1 MKATFHIAKRY
12 LIAKSSQNVIN
23 IINRITALV
32 VVIVGTALFVVLA
45 GYEGL
50 KSFTLSFS
58 TYFDPDLKILP
69 RSGKFITFSDAQ
81 LNELAKNEGI
91 AHFSKVLEE
100 QVFLSH
106 KQKNYI
112 AQIKG
117 VDTNYPLVNP
127 ADSLVAL
134 GMWDLQSPKMVAGI
148 TIFNALGLNFMDT
161 SSPLQL
167 VVPRSGK
174 GSITQTSR
182 PYRETYGII
191 SGVYQITED
200 LDKKY
205 VFTSL
210 EQAQELLGLD
220 SLHISAIE
228 IKKHPQADENKL
240 IEQIQNL
247 FQGEVIIK
255 NRVQINDALYRM
267 LNTENIA
274 IYLIFILVLI
284 IALFNLVGAIIMMI
298 LDKKEDLKTLYALG
312 LNIKQLRRIFFL
324 QGTMV
329 SVMGAFLGVCL
340 GAIFV
345 LLQQYFNFVM
355 ISSTLAY
362 PVEIK
367 GFNVFAVFAIITIL
381 GFLAS
386 WLASSRITKKMI
398 DKQL

>member
-69 RSGKFITFSDAQ
+69 RSEKFIVFSEEQ
-81 LNELAKNEGI
+81 LSELAQNEGI
-91 AHFSKVLEE
+91 AYFSKVLEE

-106 KQKNYI
+106 KQKNHI
-112 AQIKG
+112 ARIKG
-117 VDTNYPLVNP
+117 VDTNYSLVNP

>member
-340 GAIFV
+340 GAIIV

>member
-1 MKATFHIAKRY
+1 M
-12 LIAKSSQNVIN
+12 IAKSSQNVIN

-81 LNELAKNEGI
+81 LNELAKNEGV

-112 AQIKG
+112 ARIKG

-127 ADSLVAL
+127 ADSLVVL

-228 IKKHPQADENKL
+228 IKKHLQADENKL

>member
-1 MKATFHIAKRY
+1 M
-12 LIAKSSQNVIN
+12 IAKSSQNVIN

-69 RSGKFITFSDAQ
+69 RSGKFIVFSEEQ
-81 LNELAKNEGI
+81 LSELAQNEGV

-112 AQIKG
+112 ARIKG
-117 VDTNYPLVNP
+117 VDTNYSLVNP

-340 GAIFV
+340 GAIIV
-345 LLQQYFNFVM
+345 LLQQYFHFVM

>member
-367 GFNVFAVFAIITIL
+367 GFNVFAVFAIITIFGL
-381 GFLAS
+381 FGFVVWHL
-386 WLASSRITKKMI
+386 LV
-398 DKQL
+398 

>member
-69 RSGKFITFSDAQ
+69 RSGKFIVFSEEQ
-81 LNELAKNEGI
+81 LSELAQNEGV

-112 AQIKG
+112 ARIKG

-340 GAIFV
+340 GAIIV

>member
-69 RSGKFITFSDAQ
+69 RSGKFIVFSEEQ
-81 LNELAKNEGI
+81 LSELAQNEGI
-91 AHFSKVLEE
+91 AYFSKVLEE

-112 AQIKG
+112 ARIKG
-117 VDTNYPLVNP
+117 VDTNYSLVNP
-127 ADSLVAL
+127 ADSLVVL

>member
-69 RSGKFITFSDAQ
+69 RSGKFIVFSEEQ
-81 LNELAKNEGI
+81 LSELAQNEGV

-112 AQIKG
+112 ARIKG
-117 VDTNYPLVNP
+117 VDTNYSLVNP

-340 GAIFV
+340 GAIIV
-345 LLQQYFNFVM
+345 LLQQYFHFVM

>member
-69 RSGKFITFSDAQ
+69 RSGKFITFSNAQ
-81 LNELAKNEGI
+81 LSQLAQNEGV
-91 AHFSKVLEE
+91 AYFSKVLEE

-112 AQIKG
+112 ARIKG
-117 VDTNYPLVNP
+117 VDTNYSLVNP
-127 ADSLVAL
+127 ADSLVVL

-220 SLHISAIE
+220 SPHISAIE

-312 LNIKQLRRIFFL
+312 LNIKQLCRIFFL

-340 GAIFV
+340 GAIIV
-345 LLQQYFNFVM
+345 LLQQYFHFVM

-367 GFNVFAVFAIITIL
+367 GFNVFAIFAIITIL

>member
-69 RSGKFITFSDAQ
+69 RSGKFIVFSEEQ
-81 LNELAKNEGI
+81 LSELAQNEGI
-91 AHFSKVLEE
+91 AYFSKVLEE

-112 AQIKG
+112 ARIKG

-127 ADSLVAL
+127 ADSLVVL

>member
-58 TYFDPDLKILP
+58 TYFDPDLKVLP
-69 RSGKFITFSDAQ
+69 KSGKFITFSDAQ
-81 LNELAKNEGI
+81 LNELAKNEGV

-127 ADSLVAL
+127 ADSLVVL

-228 IKKHPQADENKL
+228 IKKHLQADENKL

-329 SVMGAFLGVCL
+329 SVMGAFLGGCL
-340 GAIFV
+340 GAIIV
-345 LLQQYFNFVM
+345 LLQQYFHFVM

>member
-1 MKATFHIAKRY
+1 M
-12 LIAKSSQNVIN
+12 IAKSSQNVIN

-91 AHFSKVLEE
+91 AYFSKVLEE

-112 AQIKG
+112 ARIKG

-127 ADSLVAL
+127 ADSLVVL

-312 LNIKQLRRIFFL
+312 LNIKQLCRIFFL

-340 GAIFV
+340 GAIIV

>member
-81 LNELAKNEGI
+81 LNELAKNEGV

-112 AQIKG
+112 ARIKG

-127 ADSLVAL
+127 ADSLVVL

-228 IKKHPQADENKL
+228 IKKHPQSDENKL

-298 LDKKEDLKTLYALG
+298 LDKKENLKTLYALG

>member
-1 MKATFHIAKRY
+1 M
-12 LIAKSSQNVIN
+12 IAKSSQNVIN

-69 RSGKFITFSDAQ
+69 RSEKFIVFSEEQ
-81 LNELAKNEGI
+81 LSELAQNEGI
-91 AHFSKVLEE
+91 AYFSKVLEE

-106 KQKNYI
+106 KQKNHI
-112 AQIKG
+112 ARIKG
-117 VDTNYPLVNP
+117 VDTNYSLVNP

>member
-32 VVIVGTALFVVLA
+32 VIIVGTALFVVLA

-117 VDTNYPLVNP
+117 VDTNYSLVNP
-127 ADSLVAL
+127 SDSLVAL

-340 GAIFV
+340 GAIIV

-355 ISSTLAY
+355 ISSALAY

>member
-69 RSGKFITFSDAQ
+69 RSGKFIVFSEEQ
-81 LNELAKNEGI
+81 LSELAQNEGI
-91 AHFSKVLEE
+91 AYFSKVLEE

-117 VDTNYPLVNP
+117 VDTNYSLVNP

-367 GFNVFAVFAIITIL
+367 GFNVFAIFAIITIL

>member
-69 RSGKFITFSDAQ
+69 RSGKFIVFSEEQ
-81 LNELAKNEGI
+81 LSELAQNEGV

-340 GAIFV
+340 GAIIV

>member
-1 MKATFHIAKRY
+1 M
-12 LIAKSSQNVIN
+12 IAKSSQNVIN

-81 LNELAKNEGI
+81 LNELAKNEGV

-112 AQIKG
+112 ARIKG

-127 ADSLVAL
+127 ADSLVVL

-174 GSITQTSR
+174 GSVTQTSR

-228 IKKHPQADENKL
+228 IKRHSQSDENKL
-240 IEQIQNL
+240 IEQIQSL
-247 FQGEVIIK
+247 FQGEVMVK

-329 SVMGAFLGVCL
+329 SVMGAFFGVCL
-340 GAIFV
+340 GAIIV

-367 GFNVFAVFAIITIL
+367 WFNVFAVFAIITIL

>member
-69 RSGKFITFSDAQ
+69 RSGKFITFFDAQ

-91 AHFSKVLEE
+91 ADFSKVLEE

-112 AQIKG
+112 ARIKG
-117 VDTNYPLVNP
+117 VDTNYSLVNP
-127 ADSLVAL
+127 ADSLVVL

-340 GAIFV
+340 GAIIV
-345 LLQQYFNFVM
+345 LLQQYFHFVM

-367 GFNVFAVFAIITIL
+367 GFNVFAIFAIITIL

>member
-1 MKATFHIAKRY
+1 M
-12 LIAKSSQNVIN
+12 IAKSSQNVIN